1 MSRLDF
7 SVADLNLPAT
17 RDKTRRASIS
27 GVQDKVQLKRVR
39 GKFVVVDSG
48 GDYILKPVPRNTFA
62 ELAADIPA
70 NESLTM
76 DIASKVLFPF
86 FFGLL
91 AEGAQKDRQ
100 CRELRIDENDHFTR
114 LLETS
119 AYGAIGAVYVK
130 A

>member
-1 MSRLDF
+1 M
-7 SVADLNLPAT
+7 
-17 RDKTRRASIS
+17 
-27 GVQDKVQLKRVR
+27 KRGTVYYR
-39 GKFVVVDSG
+39 
-48 GDYILKPVPRNTFA
+48 
-62 ELAADIPA
+62 DIPA
-70 NESLTM
+70 GELVKDDGGYLFRYDPTYFVDPSMPEVSATLPKTQREYR
-76 DIASKVLFPF
+76 SKVLFPF

-91 AEGAQKDRQ
+91 AEGAQKGRQ